1 MCLGDPASGTV
12 PDVRTVSPLRS
23 CLLISVLSPAPEAA
37 YHKKLSA
44 LRSGTVPDAGS
55 PRHISD
61 PSGQLIG
68 EHAKENWQ
76 VEHKEEEY
84 KQLSFFDAQ
93 GVFGVPN

>member
-1 MCLGDPASGTV
+1 MMFLTRHLEFDHLKKMGV
-12 PDVRTVSPLRS
+12 
-23 CLLISVLSPAPEAA
+23 VLKRAHYFITCGGRMMYKIPIEEQ
-37 YHKKLSA
+37 YIT
-44 LRSGTVPDAGS
+44 R
-55 PRHISD
+55 
-61 PSGQLIG
+61 QLVG